1 MCKCQAPVW
10 QGVRSESYTDPLLP
24 FKFFKFHFYWVCEW
38 IYVCADIHV
47 CLCTCM
53 YACMWRPKLI
63 SGVLLIYCPPYFFE
77 TNSDWIWSSPILPVW
92 LSNKPRNPPVSATL
106 VTGLQTHT
114 VSQTSCGFWGL
125 NSSPHEDMA
134 SILPAEPSPQP
145 PYVILMVRSGLNW

>member
-10 QGVRSESYTDPLLP
+10 QGVRVRVIQILYYHLNFLNFIFTEYVSEYMCVQI
-24 FKFFKFHFYWVCEW
+24 FMCVCVP
-38 IYVCADIHV
+38 VCMH
-47 CLCTCM
+47 
-53 YACMWRPKLI
+53 ACGGQGWYQVSSLFTVHPI
-63 SGVLLIYCPPYFFE
+63 FFE